1 MSTIYLTEA
10 GMEVTKDGG
19 SIVFTN
25 IDGKRTELPSNYVTA
40 LVVMSKVQISHNVM
54 LELLRND
61 GKVIYLDKYGKVLG
75 KVTNN
80 EGSGRAL
87 VNQVEAY
94 RDEAK
99 RLSLAK
105 YIVAKKIDGEIKLLE
120 YINKRIKS
128 EEISKAFKKLK
139 LFKNLVDKQKDEE
152 QLMGIEG
159 MCARI
164 YFGCFSLLIKNNA
177 FSWQG
182 RKKHPAPDPVN
193 ALLSY
198 TYALVEK
205 DIRIALADTDLALS
219 VGYLH
224 SLDNRK
230 DSLVYDLLEIFR
242 ASVADKFVLRFI
254 NLQMAHSEDF
264 VQENGRCF
272 MSKELLK
279 KFIAAY
285 EDYAGDF
292 NKEDCAREMINR
304 EVSDFKKMICKNE

>member
-25 IDGKRTELPSNYVTA
+25 VDGKRTELPSNYVNS
-40 LVVMSKVQISHNVM
+40 LVVMSKVQISHSVM

-75 KVTNN
+75 KITNH

-87 VNQVEAY
+87 INQVDAY

-99 RLSLAK
+99 RLSLAQ

-120 YINKRIKS
+120 YLNKRTKN
-128 EEISKAFKKLK
+128 EEISKVLKKLK
-139 LFKNLVDKQKDEE
+139 LFKDLVDKQKNEE

-159 MCARI
+159 ICARI
-164 YFGCFSLLIKNNA
+164 YFSCFGLLIKNDA

-193 ALLSY
+193 ALLSF

-205 DIRIALADTDLALS
+205 DIRVALADTDFALS

-254 NLQMAHSEDF
+254 NLQMVHSEDF
-264 VQENGRCF
+264 VQEEGRCF

-279 KFIAAY
+279 KFIAVY
-285 EDYAGDF
+285 EDYAGNFD
-292 NKEDCAREMINR
+292 NDNSVRDMIYR
-304 EVSDFKKMICKNE
+304 EVNRFKKIICKTE